1 MKLLDSNFNGI
12 QHIGIPVTDIQ
23 RSKAFYQRLGF
34 EDVMSDTF
42 THNDE
47 TGHASMMKR
56 DRTILEIYQMPDKE
70 LQEIRKRT
78 DGRIDHIAFD
88 VEDIDRA
95 FDELKKE
102 GYEILEDQPAF
113 IDFWKSGCKYFNI
126 LGPDGE
132 RLEFCQIL

>member
-23 RSKAFYQRLGF
+23 RSKAFYHRLGF

-78 DGRIDHIAFD
+78 DLF
-88 VEDIDRA
+88 
-95 FDELKKE
+95 
-102 GYEILEDQPAF
+102 
-113 IDFWKSGCKYFNI
+113 
-126 LGPDGE
+126 
-132 RLEFCQIL
+132 